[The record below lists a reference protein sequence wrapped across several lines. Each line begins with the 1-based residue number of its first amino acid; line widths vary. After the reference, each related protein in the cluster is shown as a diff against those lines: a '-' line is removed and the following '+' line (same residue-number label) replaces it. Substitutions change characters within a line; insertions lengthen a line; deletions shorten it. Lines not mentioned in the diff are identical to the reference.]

1 MIEFLVASVVALGLG
16 VGVFTE
22 VVQPTAAY
30 ALDQGKAGYEYVQ
43 EKLD

>member
-30 ALDQGKAGYEYVQ
+30 ALDQGKAGYQYVE
-43 EKLD
+43 EKLN

>member
-1 MIEFLVASVVALGLG
+1 MIEFLVAGVVALGLG
-16 VGVFTE
+16 LGVFTE
-22 VVQPTAAY
+22 VLQPTAAY

>member
-16 VGVFTE
+16 VGVLTE

-30 ALDQGKAGYEYVQ
+30 ALDQGKAGYEYVE
-43 EKLD
+43 EKLN

>member
-1 MIEFLVASVVALGLG
+1 MIEFLVTTVVAGGLILG
-16 VGVFTE
+16 VLTE
-22 VVQPTAAY
+22 VVKPAATY